1 MLTLKIEGGQQLAKN
16 LAALSLTKERAVVL
30 KMLKEAAE
38 PMRAEAERL
47 VPIGDE
53 APHLVDHI
61 VVSTTN
67 QSGEDVD
74 IMGDLK
80 RRDTEHVVAIG
91 PIKELFYGLIQEY
104 GLGVHAPHAQP
115 FMRPAFDSQ
124 HAASLKVFQEALW
137 AQLRAASSGSTTGR
151 GL

>member
-1 MLTLKIEGGQQLAKN
+1 MIKLKIEGGPLLSKH
-16 LAALSLTKERAVVL
+16 LAALSLTKERSVVL
-30 KMLKEAAE
+30 AMLKEAAE
-38 PMRAEAERL
+38 PMREEAERL
-47 VPIGDE
+47 VPIGED

-104 GLGVHAPHAQP
+104 GLGVHAPVAQP
-115 FMRPAFDSQ
+115 FMRPAFDNR
-124 HAASLKVFQEALW
+124 HGASLKVFQEVLW
-137 AQLRAASSGSTTGR
+137 ARLRAASTGSTTGR